1 MAPDHGYVAAFGVI
15 RAQDF
20 RPSEVAAFLADE
32 PGLCRVFDASLIPA
46 KEDEP
51 VGVFERN
58 VAFRGSRPELQKLPS
73 PARPSICKLFSCAR
87 QAVRMFHTRTQMPS
101 ALPRAHVE
109 SF

>member
-15 RAQDF
+15 RAQVF

-51 VGVFERN
+51 VGVFG
-58 VAFRGSRPELQKLPS
+58 V
-73 PARPSICKLFSCAR
+73 
-87 QAVRMFHTRTQMPS
+87 
-101 ALPRAHVE
+101 
-109 SF
+109 